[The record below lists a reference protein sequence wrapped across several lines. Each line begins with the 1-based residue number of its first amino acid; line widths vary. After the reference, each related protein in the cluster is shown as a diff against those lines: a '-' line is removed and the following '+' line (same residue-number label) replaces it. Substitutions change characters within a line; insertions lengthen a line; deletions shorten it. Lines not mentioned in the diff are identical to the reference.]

1 MFHKNRKKLKRGKRV
16 GIDLKSNH
24 YNLLKKTN
32 APIKTYEH

>member
-1 MFHKNRKKLKRGKRV
+1 MLHKNRKKLKRGKRV